1 MGKIVQVEDANEA
14 KPLAAPSLF
23 HRRSAVRL
31 EGSRARSPH
40 VQLGANARSQ
50 AGADAPVGG
59 WSKRAFDICVSLAGI
74 VVLAP
79 LLVLIAIAIRLDS
92 PGPAIFKQDRGG
104 FRGRSFRIYKF
115 RTMTCTQNRGVV
127 QVRNG
132 DARITRLGK
141 FLRSSSWDEFPQ
153 LFNVLMGHMSVIGPR
168 PHAVEHDEQFEAID
182 PRYGVRRSAR
192 PGVTG
197 LAQVNGCRGPTETAE
212 KVRNR
217 TAFDAQY
224 VQSWSWLTDLKILA
238 ASALIL
244 FKSRPDAI

>member
-1 MGKIVQVEDANEA
+1 MGKIVQVEDAVQA
-14 KPLAAPSLF
+14 KPLAVPSLL
-23 HRRSAVRL
+23 HRRFAVRQ
-31 EGSRARSPH
+31 EGTARVH
-40 VQLGANARSQ
+40 MGANAWAQ
-50 AGADAPVGG
+50 ASASPVGG
-59 WSKRAFDICVSLAGI
+59 WSKRAFDICASLAGI
-74 VVLAP
+74 IVLAP
-79 LLVLIAIAIRLDS
+79 LLVLIAIAVRIDS

-104 FRGRSFRIYKF
+104 FRGRTFRIYKF

-132 DARITRLGK
+132 DARITKLGR

-182 PRYGVRRSAR
+182 PRYAVRRNAR

-197 LAQVNGCRGPTETAE
+197 LAQVNGCRGPTETAD

-217 TAFDAQY
+217 TAFDAEY
-224 VQSWSWLTDLKILA
+224 VQSWSWLTDLKILS